1 MKQTTT
7 WQGNSKRHKNTAFF
21 LFVFLGML
29 SAFGPFVTDMYLPS
43 LPAMTSYFNTG
54 ASLVQLGITSSML
67 GLAFGQIIFGPL
79 SDKYGRRKPLL
90 ISMFLYLLAT
100 LACILAVSIEM
111 FIAFR
116 FIQGISAA
124 GGIVISRSIATDKFK
139 GKNLTKA
146 LAIVAAINGI
156 APIVAPV
163 IGGSILQFSTWKG
176 VFVILFILGLI
187 LTATCV
193 YFNESLSKMKRSR
206 VPLIKTLGL
215 FKQVIKKRKYVF
227 CVLQL
232 AFAMAILFAY
242 IAVSPFIIQ
251 EHYGYSA
258 FAFSL
263 FFALNAVVLGI
274 GTSMP
279 VRFKKAENCVSV
291 SCFGMMFGSILTAL
305 ALWFQAPLFVF
316 EILLA
321 ALLFAT
327 GMSFTAT
334 TSLAMNEARN
344 QAGTASALIG
354 AAGFLFGSIVSPL
367 VGIGNILISTGIV
380 FIVCAFFAGIFWLFA
395 LHAGKVNEPSQMY
408 ASIEL

>member
-1 MKQTTT
+1 MKQTKT

-29 SAFGPFVTDMYLPS
+29 SAFGPLVTDMYLPS
-43 LPAMTSYFNTG
+43 LPAMTTYFTTG
-54 ASLVQLGITSSML
+54 PSMVQLGLTFSML
-67 GLAFGQIIFGPL
+67 GLAVGQILFGPL
-79 SDKYGRRKPLL
+79 SDKYGRRLPLL
-90 ISMFLYLLAT
+90 VSMALYLVAT
-100 LACILAVSIEM
+100 LACIISPNIEIFVSL
-111 FIAFR
+111 R
-116 FIQGISAA
+116 FLQGIAAA

-163 IGGSILQFSTWKG
+163 IGGGILQVSTWKG
-176 VFVILFILGLI
+176 IFIVLFVLGVILTG
-187 LTATCV
+187 ACV
-193 YFNESLSKMKRSR
+193 HFQESLSKTKRSK
-206 VPLIKTLGL
+206 VPLVKTVGL
-215 FKQVIKKRKYVF
+215 FKTVLRKRKYVW

-232 AFAMAILFAY
+232 AFAMGILFGY
-242 IAVSPFIIQ
+242 IAASPFIIQ

-258 FAFSL
+258 LAFSL
-263 FFALNAVVLGI
+263 FFAVNALALGV

-279 VRFKKAENCVSV
+279 VRFKQPENCVSV
-291 SCFGMMFGSILTAL
+291 SCAGMLVGSIITAIT
-305 ALWFQAPLFVF
+305 LWLQAPFIVF
-316 EILLA
+316 EGVLL

-334 TSLAMNEARN
+334 TAIAMQEAKE

-367 VGIGNILISTGIV
+367 VGLGNILISTGMI
-380 FIVCAFFAGIFWLFA
+380 FIICAVGAGGCWLLA
-395 LHAGKVNEPSQMY
+395 LKNHRSFSVAQGTTC
-408 ASIEL
+408 